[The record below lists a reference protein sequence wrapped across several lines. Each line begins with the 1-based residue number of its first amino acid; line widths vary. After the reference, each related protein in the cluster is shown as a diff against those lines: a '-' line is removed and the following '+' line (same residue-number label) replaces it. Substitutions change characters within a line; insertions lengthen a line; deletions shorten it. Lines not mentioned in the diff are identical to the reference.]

1 MNKQIKL
8 NESQL
13 RKMIAENVKAILKEY
28 QQDIDSDTYFGGGL
42 PDPNTQE
49 NKYTYEKEI
58 TEIYNQIKPY
68 IDKLS
73 DILNN
78 SETNDIT
85 VYNKV
90 ISALNVIDTLPS
102 IGKLFYSVEQ

>member
-1 MNKQIKL
+1 MKKQIKL

-13 RKMIAENVKAILKEY
+13 RKMIAENVKVILKEY
-28 QQDIDSDTYFGGGL
+28 QQDIDSGTYFGGGL

-90 ISALNVIDTLPS
+90 MNALNTIDTLPT